1 MISGRYSALWIV
13 CAVLLNAC
21 SGPLQQVEEDSP
33 PLRIIAEQD
42 VKELTPRADPIVMT
56 GNQSPYW
63 VNGVKYEVMAS
74 AANYREAGIASWY
87 GQKFH
92 GKATSNGEIFDVYA
106 VSAAHRSLPIPSY
119 VRVNNLENQR
129 SLVVRVNDR
138 GPFHPD
144 RIIDLSHAAAVKLGF
159 VDSGT
164 SRVEVEYLQVEG
176 VEDRRHPEFGGN
188 GAHFLQVGAFQSR
201 QAADQLM
208 LKMEKLTTEPV
219 QVSRFE
225 QRGGVFYRVRVGPT
239 AEEATL
245 KSLQKTL
252 ASQGFG
258 YSKILIE

>member
-21 SGPLQQVEEDSP
+21 SGPLQQVEQDSP

-42 VKELTPRADPIVMT
+42 VKEVTPRADPIVMT

-63 VNGVKYEVMAS
+63 VN
-74 AANYREAGIASWY
+74 AGIASWY

-144 RIIDLSHAAAVKLGF
+144 RIIDLSYAAAVKLGF

-208 LKMEKLTTEPV
+208 LEMEKLTTEPV

-225 QRGGVFYRVRVGPT
+225 QRGGVFYRVRVGPA

-258 YSKILIE
+258 YSKMLIE